1 MSEEKTTKKKPAVKA
16 VENVAEDINDPKAI
30 AARQAAAAKRRP
42 PKAEED

>member
-1 MSEEKTTKKKPAVKA
+1 MSEEKATKKKVT
-16 VENVAEDINDPKAI
+16 VAAESGVEDINDPKVV